1 MAGRSVEWFTL
12 HEKAGEPGGIEGMNT
27 TMSKTRITQRR
38 RWLIRGQVQGVGF
51 RPYVYRLA
59 QEAHLTGWV
68 RNNCDGVIIEA
79 QGQEQ
84 HLAGFIKILSE
95 NLPPSAHIQ
104 DIVDTMMA
112 PVSDEHDFHI
122 EVSDSHGI
130 PAAAITP
137 DMALCAE
144 CRRELLEASNRRYQ
158 YGLITC
164 TNCGPRYSI
173 IRDIPYD
180 RPATTMAKF
189 EMCPACRQE
198 YGAPADRRFHAQPI
212 ACHDCGPQV
221 SLVDAHGENIPG
233 EPVAQAAGMLRAGK
247 ILAIKGIGGFHL
259 AARADESQVVRQ
271 LRQVKKRDAK
281 PLALMCRNI
290 SDAQRFIKICAE
302 AKAALKSPEAPI
314 VLALRQSDAPV
325 AAEVADNN
333 CRLGVML
340 PYTPLHHLLF
350 AQLNDT
356 IPALI
361 MTSGNVTDEPLAIT
375 NTEAIERLG
384 GLCDGFLWHNRPIAR
399 CVDDSVVL
407 DLGSAQSPIPI
418 RRSRGFVPA
427 ALTLPHGYDG
437 TGLCLG
443 GELKNTVALVRNSQV
458 ILSEH
463 LGDLNNNLARQ
474 HFIQTIEDLCRLY
487 KITPEFIAHDTHPMY
502 ISAQYAVR
510 LAQRWNAQL
519 IAVQHHHAHA
529 AAVLA
534 EHAVNEPVLAL
545 IADGTGLGLD
555 GTGWGCELLRTRSDE
570 FQRLASL
577 NPILLPGGDMAA
589 KDIRRSALAILYQ
602 TFGSEAHELAAAR
615 RLVPDDG
622 ERQMLTVMLEH
633 KVQCITSSSAGRLF
647 DGIAALLGLCV
658 SNSFEAEAPMALE
671 SAATQGRAGRAPEK
685 LWDVFRDEHDV
696 ERLDLRPLFR
706 YVLKQLEQDIPATA
720 LAALFHVQFAAAW
733 EDIITRTAR
742 KENLNTIVLA
752 GGVFANQI
760 LLNDLIHRMSR
771 HGLTVLRNEKVPP
784 NDGGLA
790 LGQALIAV
798 ARRKASTFRAP
809 KAEMECAPC
818 A

>member
-1 MAGRSVEWFTL
+1 
-12 HEKAGEPGGIEGMNT
+12 MNT

-302 AKAALKSPEAPI
+302 AKAALESPEAPI

-350 AQLNDT
+350 AQLDDT

-589 KDIRRSALAILYQ
+589 KDIRRCALALLHQ
-602 TFGSEAHELAAAR
+602 AFGSEFDRQPAAL
-615 RLVPDDG
+615 RLVEDSTD
-622 ERQMLTVMLEH
+622 RKMLTMMISRQL
-633 KVQCITSSSAGRLF
+633 QCVISSSAGRLF
-647 DGIAALLGLCV
+647 DGVAALLGLCMH
-658 SNSFEAEAPMALE
+658 NSFEGQAPMALE
-671 SAATQGRAGRAPEK
+671 SAASIAQPPPMPCG
-685 LWDVFRDEHDV
+685 LWDVVADSNGVD
-696 ERLDLRPLFR
+696 RLDLRRLIRHLLLRQRENVP
-706 YVLKQLEQDIPATA
+706 VEI
-720 LAALFHVQFAAAW
+720 LAAVFHSQFAVGW
-733 EDIITRTAR
+733 EDIICRAAAKTGIS
-742 KENLNTIVLA
+742 TIVLS
-752 GGVFANQI
+752 GGVFANE
-760 LLNDLIHRMSR
+760 LLALDMTNRLENR
-771 HGLTVLRNEKVPP
+771 GLKVLRHQRVPP

-790 LGQALIAV
+790 LGQAMV
-798 ARRKASTFRAP
+798 ATSRWQHDFGGGQTSAMERAI
-809 KAEMECAPC
+809 CV
-818 A
+818 